1 MSKRQNRHSEEFRRE
16 TVNLL
21 ESSGKSVAELAR
33 EMGIHEKSLYRWR
46 KQYGSAERPSENG
59 ASGSSVAELEAELK
73 RLRRELEVVSQE
85 RDILKKAI
93 SIFSRSQP

>member
-1 MSKRQNRHSEEFRRE
+1 MSKQQTRYTEAFRRE
-16 TVNLL
+16 TVKLL

-46 KQYGSAERPSENG
+46 KQYGSAVGPGENG
-59 ASGSSVAELEAELK
+59 ISDSSVAELEAELK
-73 RLRRELEVVSQE
+73 RLRRELEVVRQE

>member
-1 MSKRQNRHSEEFRRE
+1 MSKQQTRHTEAFRRE

-21 ESSGKSVAELAR
+21 ESSGKAVAELAR

-46 KQYGSAERPSENG
+46 KQYGSAVSPSENG

-73 RLRRELEVVSQE
+73 RLRRELEVVRQE

>member
-1 MSKRQNRHSEEFRRE
+1 MSKRQARHTEAFRRE
-16 TVNLL
+16 TVKLL

-46 KQYGSAERPSENG
+46 KQYGSAVGPGENG
-59 ASGSSVAELEAELK
+59 ISDSSVAELEAELK
-73 RLRRELEVVSQE
+73 RLRRELEVVRQE